1 MAGRFRRVRR
11 QLGIQGDSVRTTFR
25 NRSVPAGLIAVLLG
39 VLSGCGDPES
49 IPEPDIDLS
58 AMILPTAGLT
68 DGECGGSYVD
78 VKDGAGSGGDARL
91 YHATRWWR
99 TELGSTSEGCTLGQ
113 YVGFYGDTGRAKE
126 VFGQQSPD
134 KYYAKTWPWKPKFVD
149 APEGLNAD
157 RTQVICLDGAPA
169 TGCTEWYYW
178 AQYGKALFKM
188 SMSHLAGDLPKIS
201 EGDFLRNVRSADAR
215 VNGVLGSL

>member
-1 MAGRFRRVRR
+1 
-11 QLGIQGDSVRTTFR
+11 
-25 NRSVPAGLIAVLLG
+25 
-39 VLSGCGDPES
+39 
-49 IPEPDIDLS
+49 
-58 AMILPTAGLT
+58 MILPTARLT

-99 TELGSTSEGCTLGQ
+99 TKLGSMSEGCTLGQ

-149 APEGLNAD
+149 AP
-157 RTQVICLDGAPA
+157 RGAERRQNPGDLPGRSPA

-178 AQYGKALFKM
+178 AQYGKTLFKM
-188 SMSHLAGDLPKIS
+188 SMSHLAGDPPKIS

-215 VNGVLGSL
+215 VGGVLGSL

>member
-1 MAGRFRRVRR
+1 M
-11 QLGIQGDSVRTTFR
+11 RTTFR

-39 VLSGCGDPES
+39 VLRAARPGVHPGSRHRSECHDPAHGRAHGWRVRRLVRRRE
-49 IPEPDIDLS
+49 
-58 AMILPTAGLT
+58 GR
-68 DGECGGSYVD
+68 GGVRGRRPAVSR
-78 VKDGAGSGGDARL
+78 DALVAYGTRL
-91 YHATRWWR
+91 HVR
-99 TELGSTSEGCTLGQ
+99 GCTLGQ

-215 VNGVLGSL
+215 VDGVLGSL